1 MGIDRKNLSF
11 AVENILRPKKK
22 KWTFL
27 LHALI
32 GKPNDFSLLPFKN
45 L

>member
-22 KWTFL
+22 KNGHFFYM
-27 LHALI
+27 H
-32 GKPNDFSLLPFKN
+32 
-45 L
+45 